1 MALYIKYTRALTF
14 ENLSQVAPVKKS
26 AESAEMQAEEDK
38 VHVGPFS
45 KEWYGRDT
53 AIAPRLCSR
62 SDCLYILFNMATL
75 DFSRGHWPS
84 GRSLSVA
91 RMADMSVEALLRVT
105 DSDDADCCNLQTLM
119 MMHALQHMLT
129 PLHLHKSSSS
139 AAQWVR
145 SALLR
150 DALDAIAIVG
160 THILHVVSSDRKM
173 ASLFGSSLASEVFD
187 SDGQSQHRVD
197 DVRGRARA
205 VERGMRSG
213 QGLFTLA
220 AAVSAILH
228 VCTCSGEAAVQRL
241 RNDPNFLHFLFAVLS
256 VLHDA
261 GLQADG
267 ARPYQDA
274 LVFPDTALFVLRQ
287 PLFSD
292 LRLQYKTARQASSA
306 ARIRN
311 VSNQIF
317 ERLFARLRC
326 ECAAALMHVCWSC
339 LPHPLLVRLASL
351 SHDNS
356 PGIRGIG
363 EWALEDSLAQA
374 LAHGTITAS
383 LLPRKVLVDSV
394 QAAGAPHLILGLL
407 ADHTSLSVDTMNT
420 RIGAL
425 HVLGA
430 ILLREAWSGCDAYV
444 RSCASQLLVALSRL
458 LLLPHA
464 LEAAP
469 SQHGAS
475 ATIPQKSLYIV
486 RLHSRYNRALTFES
500 WCQSFCC
507 SLAAILAILCLYVVP
522 PSLQGQPKS
531 VLSSKP
537 GTSASMQ
544 QWLMQRGAQQSHL
557 SLLVSSCVSFV
568 GVASTSSVAASM
580 VLRFLQTFAACETG
594 CQTILQA
601 VANAGMYLCR
611 SFVLVL
617 WFFLCKPAN

>member
-1 MALYIKYTRALTF
+1 M
-14 ENLSQVAPVKKS
+14 KKG
-26 AESAEMQAEEDK
+26 AEMQASEDQ
-38 VHVGPFS
+38 VHMGPFS

-53 AIAPRLCSR
+53 AILPRLCSR

-75 DFSRGHWPS
+75 DFSREHWPS

-91 RMADMSVEALLRVT
+91 RMADMSVEALLRAT

-119 MMHALQHMLT
+119 MMHALQHMLA
-129 PLHLHKSSSS
+129 PLHVHKSSSS

-145 SALLR
+145 IALLR
-150 DALDAIAIVG
+150 DALDAITIVG

-173 ASLFGSSLASEVFD
+173 ASLLGSSLAPEVFD
-187 SDGQSQHRVD
+187 SDAQAQHRVK
-197 DVRGRARA
+197 DVRERARA

-220 AAVSAILH
+220 AAVSTLLH

-241 RNDPNFLHFLFAVLS
+241 RNDPSFLHFLFAVLS

-261 GLQADG
+261 GGQADG
-267 ARPYQDA
+267 ARQYQDA

-292 LRLQYKTARQASSA
+292 LRLHYKTARQASSA
-306 ARIRN
+306 SRLRI
-311 VSNQIF
+311 VSNQIY

-339 LPHPLLVRLASL
+339 LPHPLLVRLASE

-356 PGIRGIG
+356 PGIC

-407 ADHTSLSVDTMNT
+407 ADHTWVSVDTLNTRITMNT
-420 RIGAL
+420 RIRAL

-444 RSCASQLLVALSRL
+444 RSCASQLLVAVSRL

-464 LEAAP
+464 LAAAP

-475 ATIPQKSLYIV
+475 ATIPAKVSLH
-486 RLHSRYNRALTFES
+486 R
-500 WCQSFCC
+500 
-507 SLAAILAILCLYVVP
+507 
-522 PSLQGQPKS
+522 
-531 VLSSKP
+531 
-537 GTSASMQ
+537 
-544 QWLMQRGAQQSHL
+544 
-557 SLLVSSCVSFV
+557 
-568 GVASTSSVAASM
+568 
-580 VLRFLQTFAACETG
+580 ET
-594 CQTILQA
+594 T
-601 VANAGMYLCR
+601 
-611 SFVLVL
+611 
-617 WFFLCKPAN
+617 